1 MYVVPYVHLSEV
13 SSHCLSVHYT
23 PSIATQPAT
32 YGRNVWQLII
42 VRTKCSYRYQTLF
55 GVEVTWVFQRIRFGD
70 TLSLIRAPVAPTK
83 RYWILSEEVS
93 AALISLFNA
102 V

>member
-32 YGRNVWQLII
+32 NGRNVWLLII
-42 VRTKCSYRYQTLF
+42 VRKNDPIAIKLCLESKLRESSKGFDLGT
-55 GVEVTWVFQRIRFGD
+55 
-70 TLSLIRAPVAPTK
+70 P
-83 RYWILSEEVS
+83 
-93 AALISLFNA
+93 
-102 V
+102 